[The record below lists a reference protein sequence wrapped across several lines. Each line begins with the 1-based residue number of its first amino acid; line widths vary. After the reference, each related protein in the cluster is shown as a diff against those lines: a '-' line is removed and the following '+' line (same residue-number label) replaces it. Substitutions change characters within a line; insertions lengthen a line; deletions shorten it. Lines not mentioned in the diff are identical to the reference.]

1 MNVRLLAALGLL
13 AGAVALTYALVRPSL
28 PFPYRFV
35 QTCDI
40 AIADRLKDPTT
51 YERTDVK
58 GAKIAI
64 SRGEFFADPLRN
76 VAPEHRAALIGSNQ
90 PARYE
95 AIISYRAQDAVGAII
110 QEQATCTFVSL
121 TGDDAPNKT
130 LPIKVDGESNLDW
143 IARQRPKSE
152 EMFRRI
158 MRNT

>member
-1 MNVRLLAALGLL
+1 MKVWLLALIGLL
-13 AGAVALTYALVRPSL
+13 GGVGALAYALAEPSL

-40 AIADRLKDPTT
+40 AIADRLQDPTT

-58 GAKIAI
+58 GSKIAI
-64 SRGEFFADPLRN
+64 SREEFFADALRN

-95 AIISYRAQDAVGAII
+95 AIISYRAQDAVGAIV
-110 QEQATCTFVSL
+110 QELATCTFVSL

-143 IARQRPKSE
+143 IARQRPRSD